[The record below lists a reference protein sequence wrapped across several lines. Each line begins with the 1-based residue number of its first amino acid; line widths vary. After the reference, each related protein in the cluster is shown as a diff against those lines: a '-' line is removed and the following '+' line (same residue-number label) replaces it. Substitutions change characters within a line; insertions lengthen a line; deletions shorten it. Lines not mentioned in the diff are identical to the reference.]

1 MESETFKMRKRFLG
15 DFFNKDRVEF
25 FKYCGEINIGNF
37 QIHNTRFN
45 GTFMIDTEI
54 IFKKPYIRSPF
65 KNYCVF
71 LKPLIYFLYSVT
83 YKERFLYSVTYEE
96 RILFLNGLKISFY
109 NDNSDFSAFLYF
121 PSLRTNYEEFNF
133 LNQIRINDHTKRIY
147 KINVKLLTCYHNI
160 SLDQYYLLR
169 GDIEDEEE
177 PEEEPEEP
185 EYIQNETPIIN
196 SSQSFKSNEC
206 VICLTNP
213 PNVLFCN
220 CGHLC
225 LCLECER
232 KKISNK
238 CPICKTENEIIRS
251 LN

>member
-37 QIHNTRFN
+37 QIHNTRFD

-147 KINVKLLTCYHNI
+147 KINIKLLTCYHNI
-160 SLDQYYLLR
+160 SLGQYYLLR
-169 GDIEDEEE
+169 GDIEDE
-177 PEEEPEEP
+177 
-185 EYIQNETPIIN
+185 
-196 SSQSFKSNEC
+196 
-206 VICLTNP
+206 
-213 PNVLFCN
+213 
-220 CGHLC
+220 
-225 LCLECER
+225 
-232 KKISNK
+232 
-238 CPICKTENEIIRS
+238 
-251 LN
+251 

>member
-1 MESETFKMRKRFLG
+1 MEYETFKMRKQFLG
-15 DFFNKDRVEF
+15 DFFDKDRVEF
-25 FKYCGEINIGNF
+25 FKHCGEINIGNF
-37 QIHNTRFN
+37 QLHNTRFN

-83 YKERFLYSVTYEE
+83 YEERFLEDS
-96 RILFLNGLKISFY
+96 ILFLNGLKISFY
-109 NDNSDFSAFLYF
+109 NNNSDFSAFLYF
-121 PSLRTNYEEFNF
+121 PSLRNNYEGFNF
-133 LNQIRINDHTKRIY
+133 LNQVRINDYTKGIY
-147 KINVKLLTCYHNI
+147 TINIKLLTSYRNI
-160 SLDQYYLLR
+160 SLGQYYYLKR
-169 GDIEDEEE
+169 FDIEDEEE
-177 PEEEPEEP
+177 LEEP
-185 EYIQNETPIIN
+185 EYIQNETQIIN

-225 LCLECER
+225 LCSECD
-232 KKISNK
+232 KLKISNK
-238 CPICKTENEIIRS
+238 CPICKTENEIIRT
-251 LN
+251 LE